1 MTRIANLSAS
11 EHLLGILARTQSR
24 VQDLQTQVATGKRSQ
39 TYAGIAGNAR
49 ELLGLEKGRQMLER
63 FDRNNDSMKTGLDAT
78 TTVLDGIGETLRTFR
93 QNLISASSGKPL
105 DAQRASDLQQAA
117 FRAMQ
122 DMQNF
127 LNTDVDGRH
136 LFAGSRVQTQPVSLP
151 ASTLAEFQKIYDGN
165 EVVYP
170 PTAAA
175 QVGSRGT
182 LTQASTGPLTMT
194 GGDTITATNPG
205 AFAGLKPGTT
215 ITISGSSSGNDGT
228 YTIVSSDGDRQI
240 TISGALTAGA
250 TTIAVN
256 NTVVDTPV
264 GVPDTGAII
273 TIGNWYQGDGIA
285 QTHRLD
291 DDRDFTLSLNAV
303 NPGFEKAMR
312 ALGLLCQGEP
322 GTAGGLD
329 QHPERLDQTMSLLNR
344 ALDRT
349 ADGAPPFGAEASGS
363 LEDIGI
369 DLGFQQ
375 VMLANSQDLHKQM
388 TEAFEQRIGKLENAD
403 QTEAITLLL
412 DETQALE
419 ASYQTL
425 ARVRQ
430 LSLTKFL

>member
-1 MTRIANLSAS
+1 MAT
-11 EHLLGILARTQSR
+11 SR
-24 VQDLQTQVATGKRSQ
+24 PHRAAQ
-39 TYAGIAGNAR
+39 TYVDIAGNAR
-49 ELLGLEKGRQMLER
+49 ELLGLEKGRQMLDR

-78 TTVLDGIGETLRTFR
+78 TTVVDGIGETLRTFR
-93 QNLISASSGKPL
+93 QTLISASSGKPL
-105 DAQRASDLQQAA
+105 DAQRTSDLQQAA

-136 LFAGSRVQTQPVSLP
+136 LFAGSRAQTPPVSLP
-151 ASTLAEFQKIYDGN
+151 ASTLAEFQTIYDGDK
-165 EVVYP
+165 VIYP
-170 PTAAA
+170 PTASA

-182 LTQASTGPLTMT
+182 LTQAATGPLTMT
-194 GGDTITATNPG
+194 GGDTITAASSG
-205 AFAGLKPGTT
+205 AFAGLKPGAT

-240 TISGALTAGA
+240 TIAGTLAAGSTAITVDNA
-250 TTIAVN
+250 
-256 NTVVDTPV
+256 VVDTPV
-264 GVPDTGAII
+264 GVPDAGASI
-273 TIGNWYQGDGIA
+273 TIGNWYRGDGIA

-291 DDRDFTLSLNAV
+291 EEREFTTTLNAV

-312 ALGLLCQGEP
+312 ALGLLCQGEV

-329 QHPERLDQTMSLLNR
+329 QHPERLDQAMFLLNGS
-344 ALDRT
+344 LDRT
-349 ADGAPPFGAEASGS
+349 VDGAPPFGAEEKGS

-375 VMLANSQDLHKQM
+375 VMLANSQDLHTQM
-388 TEAFEQRIGKLENAD
+388 TDLFEQRIGKLENVD
-403 QTEAITLLL
+403 TTQAIASLL
-412 DETQALE
+412 DGTQALE

-430 LSLTKFL
+430 LSLTNFL